1 MEKEIWKDVK
11 DYEGLY
17 QVSNLGNV
25 KSLYDASHKKYRELI
40 MKPSMNSWGYL
51 QIGLCKNGKQK
62 PTRINRLVAIAF
74 ELPIPE
80 HLRHI
85 PIERLEV
92 NHKDEDKTNNCVWN
106 LEWCNSKYNNNYGT
120 HNARVSEA
128 LKGVPKTEETKRK
141 MSESKKGVPKSEETK
156 RKMSEAHIN
165 GKKSKRVL
173 QLDKNTGEVIR
184 QWSSINEVHRQLG
197 YSQGNISDCCNGK
210 FEQRYGFKWKYA

>member
-106 LEWCNSKYNNNYGT
+106 LEWCNSKYNSNYGT
-120 HNARVSEA
+120 RNKRISDA

-141 MSESKKGVPKSEETK
+141 LSES
-156 RKMSEAHIN
+156 HIN
-165 GKKSKRVL
+165 GKCSKPVL
-173 QLDKNTGEVIR
+173 QLDKNTLEVIME
-184 QWSSINEVHRQLG
+184 WPSLAEVQRQLG
-197 YSQGNISDCCNGK
+197 FAKAHICNCCNG
-210 FEQRYGFKWKYA
+210 RYNQSHGFKWRYA